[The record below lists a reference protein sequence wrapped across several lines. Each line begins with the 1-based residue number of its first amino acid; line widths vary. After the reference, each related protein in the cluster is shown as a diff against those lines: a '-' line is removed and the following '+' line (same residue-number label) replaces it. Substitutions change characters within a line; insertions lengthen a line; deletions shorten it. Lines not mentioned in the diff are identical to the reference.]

1 MGAWTERQRSIL
13 DFALSSLLR
22 RAGKNVALLAVYAAV
37 VFLLASTM
45 FLLSAL
51 RREAALV
58 LAGAPDLIVQRL
70 VAGRMDLVPVAYAGR
85 LRGIRGVSSV
95 RPRLWGYHY
104 DPARKATFT
113 LMVPLE
119 GPPQEGTVVLGGAA
133 ARLKGTAV
141 GRQIPLQTHAGS
153 TLNLRVAWI
162 LSSESELVAA
172 DLLLLSETDFR
183 AITGIPTESATDL
196 VLTVPNERERG
207 TVAAKI
213 ARELPDTR
221 GVLRADVL
229 RTYDAVFSWRGGMA
243 TLLLTGTLF
252 AFVIFAWDRASG
264 LSAQERREIGVLKA
278 VGWETSDIV
287 LLKTWEGA
295 AVSLTAFLAGTLLAY
310 AHVFFAS
317 GTLLARVMKGWSVL
331 YPDFRL
337 VPAVDPYQVGTLMV
351 LTVLPYAAAT
361 VVPVWRAATVDPDA
375 VMRA

>member
-1 MGAWTERQRSIL
+1 MSAWTERQRSIL

-22 RAGKNVALLAVYAAV
+22 RAGRNVSLLAVYTAV

-58 LAGAPDLIVQRL
+58 LADAPDVVVQRL
-70 VAGRMDLVPVAYAGR
+70 VAGRMDLVPVAYADR
-85 LRGIRGVSSV
+85 LRGMRGVRDV

-104 DPARKATFT
+104 DATRKTTFT

-119 GPPQEGTVVLGGAA
+119 SAPKEGTVVLGAAA

-141 GRQIPLQTHAGS
+141 GRQILLRAHDGS
-153 TLNLRVAWI
+153 TRSLTVGWI

-172 DLLLLSETDFR
+172 DLLLLSEADFR
-183 AITGIPTESATDL
+183 AITGIPAGSATDL
-196 VLTVPNERERG
+196 VLGVPNERERG

-221 GVLRADVL
+221 SVLREEVL
-229 RTYDAVFSWRGGMA
+229 RTYDAVFGWRGGMV
-243 TLLLTGTLF
+243 TVLLAGALF

-264 LSAQERREIGVLKA
+264 LSAEERREIGILKA
-278 VGWETSDIV
+278 VGWETSDVI

-317 GTLLARVMKGWSVL
+317 GTLFARVMKGWSVL

-337 VPAVDPYQVGTLMV
+337 VPAVDPYQVATLMV

-361 VVPVWRAATVDPDA
+361 VLPTWRAATVDPDA
-375 VMRA
+375 VMRS

>member
-1 MGAWTERQRSIL
+1 MSAWTERQRSIL

-22 RAGKNVALLAVYAAV
+22 RAGRNAALLAVYTAV

-58 LAGAPDLIVQRL
+58 LADAPDVVVQRL
-70 VAGRMDLVPVAYAGR
+70 VAGRMDLVPVAYAER
-85 LRGIRGVSSV
+85 LRGIRGVRDV

-104 DPARKATFT
+104 DAARKATFT

-119 GPPQEGTVVLGGAA
+119 SAPQEGTVVLGAAA

-141 GRQIPLQTHAGS
+141 GRQLLLRTHEGS
-153 TLNLRVAWI
+153 TRSLTVGWI

-172 DLLLLSETDFR
+172 DLLLLSEADFR
-183 AITGIPTESATDL
+183 AITGIPPGSATDL
-196 VLTVPNERERG
+196 VLGVPNERERA
-207 TVAAKI
+207 TVSAKI
-213 ARELPDTR
+213 ASELPDTR
-221 GVLRADVL
+221 SVLREEVL
-229 RTYDAVFSWRGGMA
+229 RTYEAVFGWRGGMV
-243 TLLLTGTLF
+243 TVLLAGALF

-264 LSAQERREIGVLKA
+264 LSAEERREIGILKA
-278 VGWETSDIV
+278 VGWETADVI

-317 GTLLARVMKGWSVL
+317 GTLFARVMKGWSVL

-337 VPAVDPYQVGTLMV
+337 VPAVDPYQLATLMV

-361 VVPVWRAATVDPDA
+361 VLPTWRAATVDPDA
-375 VMRA
+375 VMRS

>member
-1 MGAWTERQRSIL
+1 MSAWTERQRSIL

-22 RAGKNVALLAVYAAV
+22 RAGRNVALLAVYTAV

-58 LAGAPDLIVQRL
+58 LADAPDVVVQRL
-70 VAGRMDLVPVAYAGR
+70 VAGRMDLVPTAYADR
-85 LRGIRGVSSV
+85 LRGMRGVRDV

-104 DPARKATFT
+104 DATRKATFT

-119 GPPQEGTVVLGGAA
+119 SAPKEGTVVLGAAA

-141 GRQIPLQTHAGS
+141 GRQIPLRTHDGS
-153 TLNLRVAWI
+153 TRTLTVGWI

-172 DLLLLSETDFR
+172 DLLLLSEADFR
-183 AITGIPTESATDL
+183 AITGIPAGSATDL
-196 VLTVPNERERG
+196 VLSVPNERERG

-221 GVLRADVL
+221 SVLREEVL
-229 RTYDAVFSWRGGMA
+229 RTYDAVFGWRGGMV
-243 TLLLTGTLF
+243 TVLLAGALF

-264 LSAQERREIGVLKA
+264 LSAEERREIGILKA
-278 VGWETSDIV
+278 VGWETSDVI

-317 GTLLARVMKGWSVL
+317 GTLFARVMKGWSVL

-337 VPAVDPYQVGTLMV
+337 VPAVDPYQVATLMV

-361 VVPVWRAATVDPDA
+361 VLPTWRAATVDPDA
-375 VMRA
+375 VMRS

>member
-1 MGAWTERQRSIL
+1 VSAWTERQRNIL

-22 RAGKNVALLAVYAAV
+22 RAGRNIALLAVYTAV

-58 LAGAPDLIVQRL
+58 LADAPDVVVQRL
-70 VAGRMDLVPVAYAGR
+70 VAGRMDLVPVAYADR
-85 LRGIRGVSSV
+85 LRGVRGVRNV

-104 DPARKATFT
+104 DATRKATFT

-119 GPPQEGTVVLGGAA
+119 SPPKEGTVVLGAAA

-141 GRQIPLQTHAGS
+141 GRQLPLRAHDGS
-153 TLNLRVAWI
+153 TRTLTVGWI

-172 DLLLLSETDFR
+172 DLLLLSEADFR
-183 AITGIPTESATDL
+183 AITGIPAGSATDL
-196 VLTVPNERERG
+196 VLGVPNERERG

-221 GVLRADVL
+221 SVLREEVL
-229 RTYDAVFSWRGGMA
+229 RTYDAVFGWRGGMV
-243 TLLLTGTLF
+243 TVLLAGALF

-264 LSAQERREIGVLKA
+264 LSAEERREIGILKA
-278 VGWETSDIV
+278 VGWETSDII

-317 GTLLARVMKGWSVL
+317 GTLFARVMKGWSVL

-337 VPAVDPYQVGTLMV
+337 VPAVDPYQVATLMV

-361 VVPVWRAATVDPDA
+361 VLPTWRAATVDPDA
-375 VMRA
+375 VMRS

>member
-1 MGAWTERQRSIL
+1 MSAWTERQRSIL

-22 RAGKNVALLAVYAAV
+22 RAGRNVSLLAVYTAV

-58 LAGAPDLIVQRL
+58 LADAPDVVVQRL
-70 VAGRMDLVPVAYAGR
+70 VAGRMDLVPVAYADR
-85 LRGIRGVSSV
+85 LRGMRGVRDA

-104 DPARKATFT
+104 DATRKATFT

-119 GPPQEGTVVLGGAA
+119 SAPKEGTVVLGAAA

-141 GRQIPLQTHAGS
+141 GRQLPLRTHDGS
-153 TLNLRVAWI
+153 TRSLTVGWI

-172 DLLLLSETDFR
+172 DLLLLSEADFR
-183 AITGIPTESATDL
+183 AITGIPAGSATDL
-196 VLTVPNERERG
+196 VLGVPNERERG

-221 GVLRADVL
+221 SVLREEVL
-229 RTYDAVFSWRGGMA
+229 RTYDAVFGWRGGMV
-243 TLLLTGTLF
+243 TVLLAGALF

-264 LSAQERREIGVLKA
+264 LSAEERREIGILKA
-278 VGWETSDIV
+278 VGWETSDVI

-317 GTLLARVMKGWSVL
+317 GTLFARVMKGWSVL

-337 VPAVDPYQVGTLMV
+337 VPAVDPYQVATLMV

-361 VVPVWRAATVDPDA
+361 VLPTWRAATVDPDA
-375 VMRA
+375 VMRS

>member
-1 MGAWTERQRSIL
+1 MNAWVERQRSIL

-22 RAGKNVALLAVYAAV
+22 RAGRNAALFAVYTAV

-58 LAGAPDLIVQRL
+58 LADAPDVVVQRL
-70 VAGRMDLVPVAYAGR
+70 VAGRMDLVTTAHADR
-85 LRGIRGVSSV
+85 LRGLRGVRDV
-95 RPRLWGYHY
+95 RERLWGYHY
-104 DPARKATFT
+104 DATRKATFT
-113 LMVPLE
+113 LMVPME
-119 GPPQEGTVVLGGAA
+119 GAPKEGTVVLGGAA
-133 ARLKGTAV
+133 ARLKQTAV
-141 GRQIPLQTHAGS
+141 GRQLPFRTHDGS
-153 TLNLRVAWI
+153 TRNLTVAWI

-172 DLLLLSETDFR
+172 DLLLLSEPDFR
-183 AITGIPTESATDL
+183 AITGIPAGSATDL
-196 VLTVPNERERG
+196 VLTVPNERERA

-221 GVLRADVL
+221 SVLREEVL
-229 RTYDAVFSWRGGMA
+229 RTYDAVFGWRGGLV
-243 TLLLTGTLF
+243 TVLLAGAFF

-264 LSAQERREIGVLKA
+264 LSAEERREIGILKA
-278 VGWETSDIV
+278 VGWETADVI

-317 GTLLARVMKGWSVL
+317 GTLFAGVMKGWSVL

-337 VPAVDPYQVGTLMV
+337 VPAVDPYQVATLMV

-361 VVPVWRAATVDPDA
+361 VIPTWRAATVDPDA
-375 VMRA
+375 VMRS